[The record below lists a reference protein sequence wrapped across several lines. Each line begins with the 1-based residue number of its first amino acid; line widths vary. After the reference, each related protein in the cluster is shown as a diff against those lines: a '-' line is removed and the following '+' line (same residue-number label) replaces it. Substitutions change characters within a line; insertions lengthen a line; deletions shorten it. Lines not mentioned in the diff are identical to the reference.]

1 MMSNDH
7 DDAQSHDCKITKT
20 GGGEKDV
27 HVPDKISVHQAWRRR
42 SLHDK
47 LDRFT
52 PITVNFSIL

>member
-20 GGGEKDV
+20 GGKKYV
-27 HVPDKISVHQAWRRR
+27 HVPERISVHQAWRRR
-42 SLHDK
+42 SLHYK